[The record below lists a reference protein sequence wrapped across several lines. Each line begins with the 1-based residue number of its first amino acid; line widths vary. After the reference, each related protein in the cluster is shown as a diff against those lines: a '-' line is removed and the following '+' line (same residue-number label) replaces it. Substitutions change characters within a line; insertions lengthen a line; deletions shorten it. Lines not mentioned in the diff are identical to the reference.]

1 MRKYLS
7 TTLCFILCFNAFS
20 QEQLMDSIIQK
31 NYSTFSTLVDKESF
45 KGQGWDLLLKE
56 TNAANSVVVGEMHFT
71 NEVPYFINALIGQVK
86 FDNYFQEIDPYSN
99 RILEQNIKSLS
110 PDKLNIFVNNFNSTF
125 SFLER
130 KNDFKLY
137 EKMVKQG
144 VHTFGLEQVFLNS
157 DRLLLSDLQK
167 QTKNKDTYAILS
179 EMIKTSKELSL
190 NEDIYLFTEDFLEKS
205 TLLLKSK
212 LSVQEREYLEA
223 MKVSREI
230 YFGGNHHLRIQ
241 VMKNTLLKEIANWSN
256 KKNLFKFGAVHTP
269 KGESLMEIYDIGNL
283 VSSIEDA
290 NFRNS
295 LHIMLIGK
303 SAGETVEDL
312 KLYKSFLGVVT
323 TDEWHCFDLRPLQKA
338 ISMGN
343 LKIEDQT
350 LLRIIKGNDYLI
362 YIPHLTESE
371 KFSTK

>member
-7 TTLCFILCFNAFS
+7 TTLCFFLCFNAFS

-110 PDKLNIFVNNFNSTF
+110 PDKLNLFVHDFNSTF

-144 VHTFGLEQVFLNS
+144 IHTFGLEQVFLES

-167 QTKNKDTYAILS
+167 NTKNKDTYAILS

-212 LSVQEREYLEA
+212 LSVEEREYLEA

-230 YFGGNHHLRIQ
+230 YLGGNHHLRIQ
-241 VMKNTLLKEIANWSN
+241 VMKNILLKEIANWSN

-303 SAGETVEDL
+303 SAGETEEDL

-338 ISMGN
+338 ISTSN